1 MIPCAKTTNNELLSL
16 KLVALHLLAIKM
28 ANHDNRIIV
37 KKFIC
42 NLNEFIWNQIKNFM
56 SPLPISSMHGFL
68 GVGSI
73 AASKA

>member
-1 MIPCAKTTNNELLSL
+1 MKGPDKWHDL
-16 KLVALHLLAIKM
+16 KLDKPNHCGKNKQSPIDIKTSEVEEEE
-28 ANHDNRIIV
+28 DSYRR
-37 KKFIC
+37 
-42 NLNEFIWNQIKNFM
+42 LNEFIWNQIKNFM